1 MHFLPGEGRIR
12 GERTTLTPQLA
23 ATKTRVLVV
32 DDSESV
38 CKLLAHVINSDPE
51 MECVG
56 TVTRPTQVE
65 SQILALRPD
74 VMTLDIHM
82 PEIDGVTL
90 LKRILLTHPLPVV
103 MVSAL
108 SLEEGGTVLEA
119 LEAGAVDYI
128 KKQTSGKQEFVAVPT
143 EGMNPQFLIIH
154 KLRKDTS

>member
-128 KKQTSGKQEFVAVPT
+128 KKQTSGKQEFVAFPT
-143 EGMNPQFLIIH
+143 EGVNPQFLIIH